1 MAYNK
6 ERYEFIERMFEA
18 LSRIPEESIIGKY
31 VQLTHR
37 GRHMMGLCPFH
48 RDTRLGSFVVTPDKH
63 MWKCFTCGDEY
74 AGNGIK
80 FVSLYKGLSY
90 LDAAFDVAIDFGVI
104 SQADFDKY
112 AKKKYDANYIKSLEH
127 RYSDKV
133 KDEPKPV
140 KAPADVIANVYQVIK
155 DNCSLSEEH
164 YKSLVNVRHLTAER
178 IKRDYFTC
186 PTNWKLKDNIVLAI
200 KKKYPQYTDD
210 VLKTVPGF
218 FYDKAHQKITFSGYK
233 GLCILIRNAYG
244 QIEAIQIRRD
254 TIKEGDSRYV
264 WLSSTFAFY
273 KPEDYEGGCGCG
285 SPKDVVWPKEN
296 CKRLVCITE
305 GRFKSEI
312 LAQNGNTTISIQGV
326 TSWAGIDKAISDIR
340 KNAAA
345 KTVYIFLDADIF
357 AKHALFAQSAKMCAY
372 IAEKF
377 PDMGIKYAFWH
388 KSVGKGIDDYLIN
401 GGSMKDINYVDYHK
415 AATECE
421 EIFKKVLQQFGITR
435 LQDLP
440 TNKIEAFENELQ
452 TQCEKNFLPA

>member
-1 MAYNK
+1 MATNNK
-6 ERYEFIERMFEA
+6 ERYEFIERMFA
-18 LSRIPEESIIGKY
+18 SLSGIPEEQVIGRY

-48 RDTRLGSFVVTPDKH
+48 KDTKLGSFIVTPDKH

-90 LDAAFDVAIDFGVI
+90 LDAAFDVARDFGVI
-104 SQADFDKY
+104 SADEFDKY
-112 AKKKYDANYIKSLEH
+112 AKKKYDASYVSSLER

-155 DNCSLSEEH
+155 DNCTLSNEH
-164 YKSLVNVRHLTAER
+164 RTSLVKVRHLTKEQ
-178 IKRDYFTC
+178 IDKDYFTC

-210 VLKTVPGF
+210 ILKTVPGF
-218 FYDKAHQKITFSGYK
+218 FYDKAHKKISFSGYK
-233 GLCILIRNAYG
+233 GLGILIRNAYG
-244 QIEAIQIRRD
+244 KIEAIQIRRD
-254 TIKEGDSRYV
+254 TIKDGDSRYI

-273 KPEDYEGGCGCG
+273 KPDEYEGGCGCG
-285 SPKDVVWPKEN
+285 SPKDVMWPTTPG
-296 CKRLVCITE
+296 KRLVCITE

-340 KNAAA
+340 QKNEV

-357 AKHALFAQSAKMCAY
+357 AKHALFTQSVKMCAY

-377 PDMGIKYAFWH
+377 PELHIKYAFWH
-388 KSVGKGIDDYLIN
+388 KSIGKGIDDYLIN
-401 GGSMKDINYVDYHK
+401 GGSMKDINYVDYQK
-415 AATECE
+415 AAKECE
-421 EIFKKVLQQFGITR
+421 DIFNDLLKKFGISK

-440 TNKIEAFENELQ
+440 TDKIEAFETELQ
-452 TQCEKNFLPA
+452 TQCEKNFLP